1 MIPFNKSYFVVPNKL
16 IAGEIPSSIEEQAN
30 KEKLLG
36 IKNANIKAVINLM
49 EADLFNRFEFFIN
62 TVLNILLF

>member
-49 EADLFNRFEFFIN
+49 EAD
-62 TVLNILLF
+62 